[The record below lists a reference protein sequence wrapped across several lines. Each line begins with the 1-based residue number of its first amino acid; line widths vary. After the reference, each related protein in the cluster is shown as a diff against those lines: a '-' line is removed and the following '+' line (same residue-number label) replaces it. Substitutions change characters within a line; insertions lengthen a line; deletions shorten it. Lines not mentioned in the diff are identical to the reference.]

1 MRDYADE
8 IYDEVRHF
16 HGDSSVSIAGPNT
29 AYEIRKAIDLYR
41 QMTDEERDMILKVRD
56 DYQALSDLVSSV
68 KKRLEEEASLGD

>member
-8 IYDEVRHF
+8 VYDEVRHF
-16 HGDSSVSIAGPNT
+16 HGEGSVSIAGPNT

-56 DYQALSDLVSSV
+56 DYQALSDLVARV
-68 KKRLEEEASLGD
+68 KARIGE